1 MRAYIFII
9 SLFVIYL
16 ALTFQLVRVQ
26 ILEHDK
32 YSRLAQSQHYQR
44 VEIPASRGLI
54 LDRHGKPLAQSVE
67 VSSICANPQEVEDKE
82 AAAKKLAKA
91 LGLKPSPLLEVLKRD
106 KKFVWVKRG
115 VGPKEAQA
123 VKELGFSGIETRQ
136 ETRRTY
142 PCGRLLSHVIGF
154 VDIDERGLEGIESS
168 FDKEL
173 SGQPSYRVVARDAL
187 QRPIFSTQDISTP
200 PMHGH
205 DVILTVDITLQHILE
220 EELDKAIQMW
230 KPGSAT
236 AIAME
241 PATGEVLAMANRPT
255 YDPNFFATSTPEE
268 RRNRAIT
275 DCYEPGSIIKP
286 LVVSGVLKRKL
297 VRPEDV
303 FFCNNGSFQVGRR
316 VLRDVHPYGNLTVEE
331 IVIHSSNIG
340 MAKLAMLE
348 GQKRLYD
355 NLRGFGLG
363 EPTAIELPGEVSG
376 TLRNPRDWTS
386 YSLGSIA
393 MGYEV
398 TVTPLQIVSAFCAI
412 ANGGTFLKPRV
423 VKAIAQR
430 EGGAKKTFQPQPR
443 HKVLPD
449 NLAREVIIPILTKV
463 VKEGTGRKAD
473 LQEYAVA
480 GKTGTS
486 RKVLEGAKGYGG
498 GYVSSF
504 VGFAPA
510 EAPRLCVLVMINGP
524 RGDAYYGGTVAAPVV
539 REILRRSLNYLERGA
554 HLTLYHHGA
563 GPCMG

>member
-1 MRAYIFII
+1 M
-9 SLFVIYL
+9 VYL
-16 ALTFQLVRVQ
+16 ALAFQLVRVQ

-32 YSRLAQSQHYQR
+32 YSKLAQSQHYQR

-54 LDRHGKPLAQSVE
+54 LDRNGKPLAQSVE
-67 VSSICANPQEVEDKE
+67 VSSICANPEEVEDNE
-82 AAAKKLAKA
+82 AAAKKLAKV
-91 LGLKPSPLLEVLKRD
+91 LGLKPSPLLEVLKKD

-123 VKELGFSGIETRQ
+123 VKELGLNGVEIKQ

-154 VDIDERGLEGIESS
+154 VDIDERGLEGVESF

-173 SGQPSYRVVARDAL
+173 AGQPGYRVVARDAL
-187 QRPIFSTQDISTP
+187 QRPIFNTENLSTEPIQ
-200 PMHGH
+200 GQN
-205 DVILTVDITLQHILE
+205 VVLTVDITLQHILE
-220 EELDKAIQMW
+220 DELDKAIQMW
-230 KPGSAT
+230 NPRSAT
-236 AIAME
+236 AIAVE
-241 PATGEVLAMANRPT
+241 PATGEVLAVANRPT

-286 LVVSGVLKRKL
+286 LVVSGVLKRGL
-297 VRPEDV
+297 AHPGEV
-303 FFCNNGSFQVGRR
+303 FFCNNGTFQVGRR

-331 IVIHSSNIG
+331 IVINSSNIG

-348 GQKRLYD
+348 GQKRLYED
-355 NLRGFGLG
+355 LKGFGLG
-363 EPTAIELPGEVSG
+363 EPTNIELPGEISG

-386 YSLGSIA
+386 YSLESIA

-398 TVTPLQIVSAFCAI
+398 TATPLQIVSAFCAI
-412 ANGGTFLKPRV
+412 ANGGTLLKPRI
-423 VKAIAQR
+423 VKAIAQQ
-430 EGGAKKTFQPQPR
+430 EGGAEKTFRPQPS
-443 HKVLPD
+443 HKVLSD
-449 NLAREVIIPILTKV
+449 NFAKEVLIPILTRV
-463 VKEGTGRKAD
+463 VKEGTGKKAE
-473 LQEYAVA
+473 LQEYTIA

-486 RKVLEGAKGYGG
+486 RKVLEDARGYGG

-510 EAPRLCVLVMINGP
+510 EAPKLCVLVMINGP

-563 GPCMG
+563 GLCMG